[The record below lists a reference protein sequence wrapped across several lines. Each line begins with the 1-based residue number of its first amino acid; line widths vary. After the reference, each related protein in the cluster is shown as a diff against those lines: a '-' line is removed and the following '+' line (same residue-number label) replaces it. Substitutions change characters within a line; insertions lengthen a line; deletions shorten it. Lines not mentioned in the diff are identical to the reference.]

1 MGLAFGPT
9 FEGVGEWALRPA
21 GAVPELRNWD
31 GRLDLVIRGVRIGR
45 GPRIARSV
53 SAVPSREV
61 TVSWLGSAH
70 ARSRA
75 N

>member
-31 GRLDLVIRGVRIGR
+31 GWLCARAVLSIGGGDDELRRLAAM
-45 GPRIARSV
+45 AR
-53 SAVPSREV
+53 
-61 TVSWLGSAH
+61 
-70 ARSRA
+70 
-75 N
+75 